1 MWLLKDSRW
10 LTKGPIMSDY
20 LLNKAMWGRSA
31 SALPEEGFVLRTHER
46 FLGQSLAFSGAR
58 WVRVPAVPH
67 YRGVARDMIVCSL
80 PETYSQKGTWGEYWI
95 ILESNTEMPTKIV
108 TP

>member
-1 MWLLKDSRW
+1 MVDERA
-10 LTKGPIMSDY
+10 
-20 LLNKAMWGRSA
+20 N
-31 SALPEEGFVLRTHER
+31 HER
-46 FLGQSLAFSGAR
+46 LFTKQGNVGKICIGIAGRRVRFEDPRTLHGQSPAFSGAR
-58 WVRVPAVPH
+58 WVRVPAVPN

-95 ILESNTEMPTKIV
+95 ILESNTEMPTRIV